1 MTKPNLNHSLVLA
14 TMLGLCSGAS
24 AGTASVAG
32 AGKAPAG
39 KGCAT
44 CCTPPASPWNVS
56 MASGLSLAKGNSDT
70 LGLGAQFLATYVT
83 PEEEFTF
90 STDYFYGESDSVV
103 NQNRLVIGAGYN
115 RNLTPDIYLGLGSSF
130 RYDEISLVDYRIG
143 LGPVLG
149 YRLLNT
155 DSTELAVEAG
165 IGYVFEKIDGV
176 KDDYV
181 AFNAAEHFTHTLASG
196 AKIGQNI
203 AFSSELNDFNNFLL
217 TADLSLEVPFSAHWA
232 FKSTAGVTYD
242 NTPAAGQDDTDV
254 FVLAGLSYS
263 AAGFAP
269 PPPTTRRT
277 LFTKRAA
284 AAAPTTGW
292 SNIASAGFGLTSGN
306 SDTLLGT
313 ASYDATYRDS
323 DHEILA
329 SLGGAYGEVDNNVT
343 QQNAHVS
350 GQYNKVINDT
360 LFAGATA
367 GFLHDDVG
375 GIDYRVTTAAV
386 LGAYLVKNDTA
397 KVSIEAGPGYVW
409 EETSSGTDA
418 YFSLYAAQKASLALS
433 SSVALGESVVYTPEA
448 ADFGSYNLSASLF
461 VDFYFADHMAL
472 RAAVTDSY
480 DSTPAK
486 GRDENDLLLTTGIA
500 IQF

>member
-1 MTKPNLNHSLVLA
+1 MTHPNQNHSLVLA
-14 TMLGLCSGAS
+14 TLLGLCSGAT
-24 AGTASVAG
+24 AGTTSVAG
-32 AGKAPAG
+32 GGKAPAG
-39 KGCAT
+39 KNCNT
-44 CCTPPASPWNVS
+44 CSTSPASPWNVS
-56 MASGLSLAKGNSDT
+56 AASGLSLTKGNSDT
-70 LGLGAQFLATYVT
+70 LGLGAQFLASYVT
-83 PEEEFTF
+83 PEREFTF

-103 NQNRLVIGAGYN
+103 NQNRLVVGAAYN
-115 RNLTPDIYLGLGSSF
+115 RNLSPELYLGLGSSF
-130 RYDEISLVDYRIG
+130 RYDEISLVDYRVG

-149 YRLLNT
+149 YRIINGDAT
-155 DSTELAVEAG
+155 KLAVEAG

-181 AFNAAEHFTHTLASG
+181 AFNAASHFSHTLSSG

-203 AFSSELNDFNNFLL
+203 AFSSELNDFNNYLL

-269 PPPTTRRT
+269 PAPAARPS

-284 AAAPTTGW
+284 AAPSTGW

-323 DHEILA
+323 DHEIFA
-329 SLGGAYGEVDNNVT
+329 GLGGAYGEVDSNVT
-343 QQNAHVS
+343 QQSARAS
-350 GQYNKVINDT
+350 AQYNKVINDT

-397 KVSIEAGPGYVW
+397 KVSIEAGPAYIW
-409 EETSSGTDA
+409 EETTSGSDA

-433 SSVALGESVVYTPEA
+433 SSVALGESIVYTPEA
-448 ADFGSYNLSASLF
+448 DDFGSYNLTASLF

-472 RAAVTDSY
+472 RAAITDSY